1 MADVFPKKEDC
12 FSSDGENPFEV
23 EGRASVFPSWHFAFL
38 LLAKVLLL
46 SLLKRKHHLFLK
58 GINCGQHQAEQALLE
73 NLDQL

>member
-38 LLAKVLLL
+38 LLAKVLLPPL
-46 SLLKRKHHLFLK
+46 SLCLK
-58 GINCGQHQAEQALLE
+58 GNTTFFSKA
-73 NLDQL
+73 